1 MQSFKHDG
9 FELSFIDEGQGDPIL
24 LIHGF
29 ASTHYVNWVAP
40 GWVKTLRDAGF
51 RVIALDNRGHGR
63 STKSHDEAVYT
74 PRRMAGDAA
83 ALLDHL
89 DIPKAHVMGYS
100 MGARISAFLALE
112 HPAKVATL
120 ILGGLGLGMIEGVG
134 EWDEIAEALLTDDPD
149 TIASERGQMFR
160 KFADQT
166 KSDRRAL
173 AACIATSRELL
184 TVQDAAKITVP
195 TLVAVGTRDDIAGSP
210 EGLADLLPNGV
221 AFAIERRDHMLA
233 VGDRTFKARA
243 LAFLEEHPLDR
254 T

>member
-1 MQSFKHDG
+1 MQSFTHDG
-9 FELSFIDEGQGDPIL
+9 FDLFFIDEGQGDPIL

-63 STKSHDEAVYT
+63 STKSHDRDDYT
-74 PRRMAGDAA
+74 PAKMAGDAA
-83 ALLDHL
+83 ALLEHL
-89 DIPKAHVMGYS
+89 NVSKAHVMGYS
-100 MGARISAFLALE
+100 MGARISAFLALG
-112 HPAKVATL
+112 HPEKVATL
-120 ILGGLGLGMIEGVG
+120 ILGGLGLGMTEGVG
-134 EWDEIAEALLTDDPD
+134 EWDEIAEALLARDPAS
-149 TIASERGQMFR
+149 IQSERGQMFR
-160 KFADQT
+160 RFADQT
-166 KSDRRAL
+166 KSDREAL

-184 TVQDAAKITVP
+184 PPQDAGRITAP
-195 TLVAVGTRDDIAGSP
+195 TLIAVGTRDDIAGSP
-210 EGLADLLPNGV
+210 QGLADLLPNGI

>member
-9 FELSFIDEGQGDPIL
+9 FELFFIDEGQGDPIL

-74 PRRMAGDAA
+74 PRKMAGDAA

-89 DIPKAHVMGYS
+89 GIPKAHVMGYS

-184 TVQDAAKITVP
+184 TEQDAARIAVP